1 MKIFKIST
9 YKEYSIFF
17 WLIFVTVIGV
27 SISTIY
33 TSSKN
38 QQTHLIKSSLNN
50 LYLKKTLQEITNNLD
65 PRFKTVNYISKSGD
79 TYQAIIN
86 KLDIDN
92 EEKKIMLDLI
102 LKEKTLKVL
111 RINQKFIFKFD
122 RISKNKIIEFKIETD
137 KKNEILFSRITNN
150 NFEAK
155 KIKKDFKRK
164 LVYKETIIKNSLYN
178 SAINLGIK
186 PNITPMPL

>member
-92 EEKKIMLDLI
+92 EEKK
-102 LKEKTLKVL
+102 
-111 RINQKFIFKFD
+111 
-122 RISKNKIIEFKIETD
+122 
-137 KKNEILFSRITNN
+137 
-150 NFEAK
+150 
-155 KIKKDFKRK
+155 
-164 LVYKETIIKNSLYN
+164 
-178 SAINLGIK
+178 
-186 PNITPMPL
+186 